1 MRSGATSDVTMND
14 PKTDGIEELERQQA
28 AQEFEIPDRP
38 PPADFFGAAVDPF
51 ADRAGPARGHERVGE
66 AKSLEDLFVIYPDLG
81 RGDWKLRVART
92 FPRSFRG
99 CSTAGYLG
107 DFYERMSMDEFTV
120 RFGGG
125 RYVLAVMKPVSSGDS
140 VSKSDYKQVKEIHI
154 VVPGDPSMTGI
165 PNANEDDMN
174 VESRFIGRPSE
185 AVEIERM
192 RVEQKALEREREDRI
207 SLQNKLDR
215 ERDRANQ
222 LPAHHSEL
230 LNETTRRA
238 FDDLKEHSATQLTF
252 WQQEVER
259 LRAEL
264 NVAQAELKDVRQ
276 QLIRAESDAANT
288 TRNIETTAMR
298 EMRERFDERYSE
310 MKERTDDDRR
320 RMLEEHSR
328 KLEEGEREHRRQIEE
343 LTSRHAEERRTYE
356 SNQALERERVREDM
370 RVRVEAVEKAREN
383 EVSSLRSTYESR
395 LEDLRRSTE
404 REVETIR
411 DQSRREVDS
420 VKVSEKSTATLTTET
435 ANMRLA
441 LMEGEMLRLR
451 AEVSEQRVENNRLRD
466 ELVRQQAAQHKDPL
480 TALTEAREMAAM
492 TGMVE
497 AAEVSGSEDWKDKA
511 IAIGQKLVENAPQI
525 MEQVT
530 KARDGNRAQ
539 VQQQQY
545 MQQQQQRRVVQ
556 QQQPPPQAGRYA
568 PPALAPRM
576 APAQNAYS
584 PPLPLGGMTMA
595 MGAPLPL
602 APAVV
607 SMASPLQ
614 PHEHGSAPIG
624 MSEDVARGQEEVGAA
639 PPPTI
644 QDPAQQ
650 RQQQPQAQ
658 VSLGALPPQAVG
670 EFFQSLE
677 NAVRERVI
685 PPEMFAEGFISRVGP
700 EVAAAV
706 AQQVSAEQ
714 IIETARQATD
724 GQSRIVTRDGQRYV
738 QQMWQHVAQA
748 LQQPRSAA

>member
-1 MRSGATSDVTMND
+1 MND
-14 PKTDGIEELERQQA
+14 PKIDGIEELERQQA

-51 ADRAGPARGHERVGE
+51 ADRSGPSRGHERVGE
-66 AKSLEDLFVIYPDLG
+66 PKSLEDLYVIYPDLG
-81 RGDWKLRVART
+81 RGDWKLRVDRT

-107 DFYERMSMDEFTV
+107 DFYERMSMDEFTA

-140 VSKSDYKQVKEIHI
+140 VSKSDYKQVKEIRI

-165 PNANEDDMN
+165 PNNEDDMN
-174 VESRFIGRPSE
+174 VEARFIGRPSE

-192 RVEQKALEREREDRI
+192 RVEQKAIEREREDRI
-207 SLQNKLDR
+207 ALQNKLDR

-222 LPAHHSEL
+222 LPAHHTEL
-230 LNETTRRA
+230 LSETTRRA

-264 NVAQAELKDVRQ
+264 NVSQAELKDVRQ

-298 EMRERFDERYSE
+298 EMRERHDERYSE
-310 MKERTDDDRR
+310 MKERTEDDRR

-370 RVRVEAVEKAREN
+370 RSRVEAVEKAKES
-383 EVSSLRSTYESR
+383 EVSSLVRTYEAR
-395 LEDLRRSTE
+395 IEDLRRVTE
-404 REVETIR
+404 REVESVR
-411 DQSRREVDS
+411 DQARREVES
-420 VKVSEKSTATLTTET
+420 VKISEKSTATLTTET
-435 ANMRLA
+435 AKARLGI
-441 LMEGEMLRLR
+441 MEGEVMRLR
-451 AEVSEQRVENNRLRD
+451 AEVSEQRIENNRLRD
-466 ELVRQQAAQHKDPL
+466 ELVKQQAAQHKDPL
-480 TALTEAREMAAM
+480 VALTEAREMAAM

-497 AAEVSGSEDWKDKA
+497 AAEVSGGEDWKDKA

-530 KARDGNRAQ
+530 KARETNRAQ

-545 MQQQQQRRVVQ
+545 MQQQQRRAVEQQ

-568 PPALAPRM
+568 PPAFAPRM
-576 APAQNAYS
+576 APAQNL
-584 PPLPLGGMTMA
+584 PPLPLGGVTMA

-607 SMASPLQ
+607 SVASPLQ
-614 PHEHGSAPIG
+614 PHEHVGTPIG
-624 MSEDVARGQEEVGAA
+624 VGGEDVSRGQEEVGAA

-644 QDPAQQ
+644 QDPVQQ
-650 RQQQPQAQ
+650 RQQPSSQ

-670 EFFQSLE
+670 QFFQELE
-677 NAVRERVI
+677 NAVRERI
-685 PPEMFAEGFISRVGP
+685 ISPDMFAQGFISHVGA

-706 AQQVSAEQ
+706 SQQVSADQ

-738 QQMWQHVAQA
+738 QQMWQHVAQV
-748 LQQPRSAA
+748 LQGQQQPSAA